1 MKHINRIM
9 TWGLMLLVV
18 AAVTGRAQEQKADRA
33 VVPLSDPAKP
43 ATIEVKLIMGGITVK
58 GYGGKEVIVEARVRE
73 RDPGGGGEGIVP
85 PVPSV
90 PPAGRSS
97 RTTIKRDADE
107 AKDKAART
115 AGMKRLTGTGTG
127 LDIEEKNNIVSINAE
142 SWRASIDLTIQV
154 PVNAS
159 LKLGAINDGDIVVEN
174 VDGEIEVNNI
184 NGACLL
190 RNVSGN
196 VLANSI
202 NGEIT
207 ATIVRTAP
215 DKPMFFST
223 MNGAVDVTLPAGVKA
238 NVKIK
243 TQQGEVYS
251 DFDVAL
257 KPASRTPIT
266 ADRITYD
273 RNPVRV
279 TTRGGFRIS
288 FDNSITGTING
299 GGPEYTF
306 NSFNGD
312 IYIRKAK

>member
-1 MKHINRIM
+1 MGVIN
-9 TWGLMLLVV
+9 
-18 AAVTGRAQEQKADRA
+18 
-33 VVPLSDPAKP
+33 
-43 ATIEVKLIMGGITVK
+43 
-58 GYGGKEVIVEARVRE
+58 
-73 RDPGGGGEGIVP
+73 GGG
-85 PVPSV
+85 S
-90 PPAGRSS
+90 
-97 RTTIKRDADE
+97 
-107 AKDKAART
+107 
-115 AGMKRLTGTGTG
+115 
-127 LDIEEKNNIVSINAE
+127 
-142 SWRASIDLTIQV
+142 
-154 PVNAS
+154 
-159 LKLGAINDGDIVVEN
+159 DGDIVGES
-174 VDGEIEVNNI
+174 VDGEIEVKNSS
-184 NGACLL
+184 GSCLL

-215 DKPMFFST
+215 DKPMYFST

-243 TQQGEVYS
+243 AQQGEVYS

-273 RNPVRV
+273 RNPDRV

-288 FDNSITGTING
+288 FDNSITGAING
-299 GGPEYTF
+299 GGPEYAF

-312 IYIRKAK
+312 IYLRKSK

>member
-1 MKHINRIM
+1 MKHMNRIM

-18 AAVTGRAQEQKADRA
+18 AAVTGRAQEQKVDRA

-43 ATIEVKLIMGGITVK
+43 ATIEVELIMGGIMVK
-58 GYGGKEVIVEARVRE
+58 GYEGKEVIVEARVRE
-73 RDPGGGGEGIVP
+73 RDPAGGGEGIIPPV

-90 PPAGRSS
+90 TPAGRSS

-107 AKDKAART
+107 AKDKEART

-127 LDIEEKNNIVSINAE
+127 LDIEEKNNVVSIDTK
-142 SWRASIDLTIQV
+142 SWNASIDLTIQV

-184 NGACLL
+184 NGSCLL

-207 ATIVRTAP
+207 ATIVRAAP

-257 KPASRTPIT
+257 KPASQKGEEAVKSDKGR
-266 ADRITYD
+266 
-273 RNPVRV
+273 
-279 TTRGGFRIS
+279 FRIS
-288 FDNSITGTING
+288 FDNSINGAING

>member
-1 MKHINRIM
+1 MKHMNRIM
-9 TWGLMLLVV
+9 TWGLMLLVGAV
-18 AAVTGRAQEQKADRA
+18 AMGWAQEQKADRA
-33 VVPLSDPAKP
+33 VVPLSDPGSRRRSKSSSSWEGSRSKAMGARKSSSKP
-43 ATIEVKLIMGGITVK
+43 GSGNTSPASE
-58 GYGGKEVIVEARVRE
+58 
-73 RDPGGGGEGIVP
+73 GEGIVP
-85 PVPSV
+85 PLPPL

-97 RTTIKRDADE
+97 KTTIKNSSDE

-127 LDIEEKNNIVSINAE
+127 LDIEEKDNVVSINTE
-142 SWRASIDLTIQV
+142 SWSAAVDLTIQV
-154 PVNAS
+154 PTNAS
-159 LKLGAINDGDIVVEN
+159 LNLGAINDGDIVVEN

-184 NGACLL
+184 NGSCLL

-207 ATIVRTAP
+207 ATIVRAAP

-243 TQQGEVYS
+243 TQQGDVYS

-257 KPASRTPIT
+257 KPASQKAEETPKS
-266 ADRITYD
+266 DKGR
-273 RNPVRV
+273 
-279 TTRGGFRIS
+279 FRIS
-288 FDNSITGTING
+288 FDNSITGAING

-312 IYIRKAK
+312 IYIRKGK